1 MAKFGYIARIG
12 SPLDDF
18 ESILLNKMTA
28 IEFENISKQYRLG
41 LVSTG
46 TLSHDLNRFWQT
58 KILHKEDPYLKVGE
72 VNDRTSKGKSDYV
85 WALKDINFK
94 VEEGDVVGII
104 GRNGAGKST
113 LLKLLSRVT
122 APTTGTIR
130 ARGRIAS
137 LLEVGTGFHPEMT
150 GRENIYM
157 NGAIMGMTRA
167 EITRKLDEIVDFSGC
182 ERYLDTP
189 VKRYS
194 SGMTV
199 RLGFAIAAHL
209 EPEILVVD
217 EVLAVGDAEF
227 QKKAIGK
234 MQDVSKGE
242 GRTVLFVS
250 HNMGAV
256 KNLCKRGIVLNQ
268 GQVAFD
274 GGVEEAVGYYTNTNL
289 HNSVKKVI
297 INDRD
302 HRDCILPKDLE
313 FIEAE
318 MLNPDIEHLATDEPI
333 QLRVKIKRNNPSVCT
348 FNFGLHITNSSDI
361 CVGTV
366 VSKPISC
373 PNSNLFYL
381 LCTIDNHN
389 LVKGNYQIRFNL
401 GIKDVSLG
409 VRDFDVLKNT
419 LAFSIEY
426 LNSQDKAS
434 YSLWLSNWGSH
445 LLSNCSFKITD
456 SEQNSLQHPISLK
469 R

>member
-1 MAKFGYIARIG
+1 
-12 SPLDDF
+12 
-18 ESILLNKMTA
+18 MTA

-58 KILHKEDPYLKVGE
+58 KVLRREDPYLKVGE
-72 VNDRTSKGKSDYV
+72 VNDRAHKGESEYV

-94 VEEGDVVGII
+94 VEQGDVVGII

-157 NGAIMGMTRA
+157 NGAIMGMSRA

-234 MQDVSKGE
+234 MQDVSRGE

-274 GGVEEAVGYYTNTNL
+274 GNVEEAIGYYTDSN
-289 HNSVKKVI
+289 VKNCERKVT

-302 HRDCILPKDLE
+302 HREGILPKDLE
-313 FIEAE
+313 FVEAE
-318 MLNPDIEHLATDEPI
+318 MLNSDIEHLATDEPL
-333 QLRVKIKRNNPSVCT
+333 QFRVKIKKNNPSIKNFTIGTHAVNMSGYCELT
-348 FNFGLHITNSSDI
+348 TASPIFEAPNKAFFNIELSI
-361 CVGTV
+361 
-366 VSKPISC
+366 K
-373 PNSNLFYL
+373 
-381 LCTIDNHN
+381 NHT
-389 LVKGNYQIRFNL
+389 LAKGNYKIYFNI
-401 GIKDVSLG
+401 GIKDVSRG
-409 VRDFDVLKNT
+409 TTDYDVIKNV
-419 LAFSIEY
+419 LFCQIFY
-426 LNSQDKAS
+426 KNKKSQEA
-434 YSLWLSNWGSH
+434 YSGWQNGWGSH
-445 LLSNCSFKITD
+445 FVESVEYKLD
-456 SEQNSLQHPISLK
+456 
-469 R
+469 

>member
-1 MAKFGYIARIG
+1 
-12 SPLDDF
+12 
-18 ESILLNKMTA
+18 MTA

-58 KILHKEDPYLKVGE
+58 KVLRREDPYLKVGE
-72 VNDRTSKGKSDYV
+72 VNDRAHKGDSEYV

-94 VEEGDVVGII
+94 VEQGDVVGII

-157 NGAIMGMTRA
+157 NGAIMGMSRA

-234 MQDVSKGE
+234 MQDVSRGE

-256 KNLCKRGIVLNQ
+256 RNLCKRGVVLDQ

-274 GGVEEAVGYYTNTNL
+274 GGVEDAVKYYVLSPTKSDTIFPRKKNTSLYIQNATIKQDKL
-289 HNSVKKVI
+289 QNSENI
-297 INDRD
+297 INDIPLTIAVKLSRPLNQGENLEIGFYND
-302 HRDCILPKDLE
+302 FGEKIAHIGTSLKPFPIYSNDTISFYLANFPFFRGTYTINFAIKNSLDCIDWIANALTIHVENGDFFHSGKY
-313 FIEAE
+313 
-318 MLNPDIEHLATDEPI
+318 PD
-333 QLRVKIKRNNPSVCT
+333 
-348 FNFGLHITNSSDI
+348 
-361 CVGTV
+361 
-366 VSKPISC
+366 
-373 PNSNLFYL
+373 SNKTLFL
-381 LCTIDNHN
+381 LD
-389 LVKGNYQIRFNL
+389 
-401 GIKDVSLG
+401 
-409 VRDFDVLKNT
+409 
-419 LAFSIEY
+419 FSI
-426 LNSQDKAS
+426 K
-434 YSLWLSNWGSH
+434 
-445 LLSNCSFKITD
+445 
-456 SEQNSLQHPISLK
+456 
-469 R
+469 